1 MTNFVLLDSVEY
13 IIFVNLLPKNPS
25 WTVSEM
31 EILKSEFCQIL
42 LENNSLVHSFNK
54 YLLNTCYV
62 PGIIVGAWDTSVYK
76 TKILVHMYGNLT
88 SYFKES
94 K

>member
-13 IIFVNLLPKNPS
+13 IIFVNLLLKNPS

-42 LENNSLVHSFNK
+42 LENNSLLHSFNK

-62 PGIIVGAWDTSVYK
+62 PGITVGAWFCTSVYK
-76 TKILVHMYGNLT
+76 TKILVHMLL
-88 SYFKES
+88 EPDILL
-94 K
+94 